1 MYKSFFGFHERP
13 FKLVPD
19 PAFYYLSPSHEE
31 ALAHLAFAIR
41 QGEGFALIIGEVGTG
56 KTTLCRQFLE
66 NLEENIET
74 AYIFNPTLEPV
85 DLLKSVNSEL
95 GISSSGDRP
104 RELINRLNTY
114 LLEKKRQGCRVVLI
128 VDEAQNLSFDVL
140 EQLRL
145 LSNLETT
152 RSKLVQ
158 IVLVGQPE
166 LNNLLGS
173 YKLRQLGQR
182 ISVTC
187 HLAPLTRNE
196 TQKYIDYRTSIASG
210 KSTALFLPG
219 ALREI
224 YAFSGGT
231 PRLINIACDRALLTA
246 FIQNQPRITGK
257 IARVAAK
264 ELRGPDDKRPFKGL
278 LGFRW
283 LWALI
288 FTSLLILIG
297 FLTVPK
303 MLVTHNLKTPTSF
316 ESPRI
321 SIKPM
326 KAHSTDKIPMPPWPL
341 KKDGSRP
348 TMPHPQISTEREMLP
363 DPVSGDITLNR
374 LSGVNPT
381 EQDLTSPRP
390 DSGSGS
396 AKPETVLIGSD
407 GFTAVHELKRLLVEM
422 DPEQSRREALL
433 AVLKLWIPDPEIR
446 SQRKKAGDDLAYFQQ
461 VAGYNGLEIHR
472 TGNNASLVT
481 GMDLPAI
488 MVFDLQDGKRY
499 MACKKWRE
507 DTVVLTDGN
516 RAVKT
521 SAVHLKDSKW
531 SGAFIPWK
539 NFLGL
544 IGTIP
549 RDAPAETVLTF
560 KMLLRKT
567 GFTKVPLT
575 TEYDEL
581 SRGAVEIIQS
591 QGGIPVDG
599 VVGPATKIVIYNNF
613 KEYRTPHIGAD
624 PKGLG

>member
-19 PAFYYLSPSHEE
+19 PAFFFLSSSHEE

-85 DLLKSVNSEL
+85 DLLKSINSEL
-95 GISSSGDRP
+95 GISSSGDQS

-114 LLEKKRQGCRVVLI
+114 LLEKKKQGHRVVLI

-152 RSKLVQ
+152 RSKLIQ

-182 ISVTC
+182 VSVTC
-187 HLAPLTRNE
+187 QLAPLTRTE

-210 KSTALFLPG
+210 KSTALFLSS

-224 YAFSGGT
+224 YTFSGGI
-231 PRLINIACDRALLTA
+231 PRLINIVCDRALLAA
-246 FIQNQPRITGK
+246 FIQNQHRISGK
-257 IARVAAK
+257 IARVAVK
-264 ELRGPDDKRPFKGL
+264 ELRGPGDRRPFTDL
-278 LGFRW
+278 LRFRW
-283 LWALI
+283 LWALF
-288 FTSLLILIG
+288 FTGLLILIG

-303 MLVTHNLKTPTSF
+303 MLAPHKLKSPTSS

-321 SIKPM
+321 SIEPK
-326 KAHSTDKIPMPPWPL
+326 KAPPVGERPAPLLPPEKDRSLLSMPRSPL
-341 KKDGSRP
+341 AA
-348 TMPHPQISTEREMLP
+348 ERGTLP
-363 DPVSGDITLNR
+363 DPASGDITLKG
-374 LSGVNPT
+374 LSFVNPT
-381 EQDLTSPRP
+381 EQDFALQRRDL
-390 DSGSGS
+390 DSGSN
-396 AKPETVLIGSD
+396 KPEIPSIGSD
-407 GFTAVHELKRLLVEM
+407 EFTAVDDLRRLLADM
-422 DPEQSRREALL
+422 DSGQSRRAALL
-433 AVLKLWIPDPEIR
+433 AVLKLWTSDPEIR
-446 SQRKKAGDDLAYFQQ
+446 ADRKETNDDLGYFKQ
-461 VAGYNGLEIHR
+461 VTKYNGLEIYR
-472 TGNNASLVT
+472 TGNVASFVT
-481 GMDLPAI
+481 GIDLPAI
-488 MVFDLQDGKRY
+488 MVFDFEDGKRY
-499 MACKKWRE
+499 MACKKWQ
-507 DTVVLTDGN
+507 DDKVVLSDGYHTL
-516 RAVKT
+516 KT

-531 SGAFIPWK
+531 SGAYIPWK

-544 IGTIP
+544 SGIIP
-549 RDAPAETVLTF
+549 RDTSAESILTL
-560 KMLLRKT
+560 KMLLRKI

-575 TEYDEL
+575 VVYDDL
-581 SRGAVEIIQS
+581 TKGAVEIIQAK
-591 QGGIPVDG
+591 GGIPVDG
-599 VVGPATKIVIYNNF
+599 VVGPETKIVIYNNLR
-613 KEYRTPHIGAD
+613 EYQTPRLRAD